1 MGDLHYS
8 SKSSNCSRKSDHIM
22 QWEEMVVIMSKRSYK
37 PSAANIY
44 GLFFFAEWLVFS
56 VEEIVSLAELEHLSF
71 LIIVSCW
78 LFCKM
83 QYVAN

>member
-1 MGDLHYS
+1 M
-8 SKSSNCSRKSDHIM
+8 I
-22 QWEEMVVIMSKRSYK
+22 VIMPKQSYK

-44 GLFFFAEWLVFS
+44 GLFFFAEWLVFSDS

-83 QYVAN
+83 QYVAK